1 MGKERSMM
9 AAGTDPVIA
18 IIGDGAMATVCAQV
32 LAGKAREVR
41 VWGRDAQRLAQMNS
55 SRENARYLP
64 GVQLHERIRFIAD
77 DAAVFEG
84 AALIVCA
91 IPTQYI
97 RTVLGRL
104 AGHVPP
110 GVPVVSVAKGI
121 ELETFRRPSEIIAEA
136 LEAGRGEG
144 RDAAPTGG
152 GRAIAA
158 LSGPCIAGEVARQMP
173 AVMVTAA
180 QDAPG
185 GAGGGGSDGGGEAL
199 ARWVQELFATPYLR
213 IYRNQDLRGVEF
225 AGAMKNVIAIAAGIL
240 EGMRAGY
247 NAKAAL
253 LTRGLVEITRLGVAL
268 GAEAETF
275 AGLAG
280 LGDLVTTCFSP
291 EGRNR
296 SFGERIGRGEKS
308 QEILASMPGVVEGVP
323 TCRSMVQLARDR
335 GIGMPISEGLHAV
348 LFEGRDP
355 QEELT
360 DLMTRALK
368 SE

>member
-1 MGKERSMM
+1 
-9 AAGTDPVIA
+9 
-18 IIGDGAMATVCAQV
+18 
-32 LAGKAREVR
+32 
-41 VWGRDAQRLAQMNS
+41 
-55 SRENARYLP
+55 
-64 GVQLHERIRFIAD
+64 
-77 DAAVFEG
+77 
-84 AALIVCA
+84 
-91 IPTQYI
+91 
-97 RTVLGRL
+97 
-104 AGHVPP
+104 
-110 GVPVVSVAKGI
+110 
-121 ELETFRRPSEIIAEA
+121 
-136 LEAGRGEG
+136 
-144 RDAAPTGG
+144 
-152 GRAIAA
+152 
-158 LSGPCIAGEVARQMP
+158 
-173 AVMVTAA
+173 
-180 QDAPG
+180 
-185 GAGGGGSDGGGEAL
+185 
-199 ARWVQELFATPYLR
+199 VQELFATPYLR